1 MPEPQPNHEKSPDCP
16 RCSTQETL
24 MVARSPVAGVWTMR
38 LCPVCFYSWR
48 STEPDYATKASALA
62 PDFRVDPNR
71 LGEGK
76 PMPSVPP
83 LRNAG

>member
-1 MPEPQPNHEKSPDCP
+1 MPDPQYDPEASRECP
-16 RCSTQETL
+16 RCGTKETQ
-24 MVARSPVAGVWTMR
+24 MVARSPVPGVWTMQ

-62 PDFRVDPNR
+62 PDFRVDPK
-71 LGEGK
+71 LLEEGK
-76 PMPSVPP
+76 PMPAVPP